1 MFQFLVQPYPREPRN
16 LRRWLL
22 TSAGAGLF
30 VALFLIIFQPFGSAE
45 WNDPR
50 KIYLLAGYGV
60 VTFVFLFT
68 GGLLFPYL
76 FKNFFDEKNWT
87 VGREILW
94 NVVIIL
100 FIGFGNLL
108 YKTWTLGDGYGSIMG
123 WLGITAAIGII
134 PSTVIT
140 LLSYIRLLRRHTT
153 TELHIGRHHEESG
166 TTELPQTIIFIA
178 ENEKDTLVVSVND
191 LLFIESADNYSE
203 IVFVQHGKSAKVL
216 LRGSLSSFEE
226 QAHHPDVVRCHR
238 SYVVNL
244 QQVESISGN
253 AQGYKLQLKNYATPV
268 PVARRYRDL
277 VTGYF
282 KR

>member
-1 MFQFLVQPYPREPRN
+1 MFQFLSQPYPREQ
-16 LRRWLL
+16 LDFRRWLL
-22 TSAGAGLF
+22 TSAGTGLF

-50 KIYLLAGYGV
+50 KLYLLAGYGM
-60 VTFVFLFT
+60 VTFVCLFT

-76 FKNFFDEKNWT
+76 FKNFFVEKNWT
-87 VGREILW
+87 VGRQILW
-94 NVVIIL
+94 NVAIIL
-100 FIGFGNLL
+100 LIGFGNML

-140 LLSYIRLLRRHTT
+140 LLSYIRLLRQHTT
-153 TELHIGRHHEESG
+153 TELHIGKQHGEG
-166 TTELPQTIIFIA
+166 GGVDLPQTIVFIA
-178 ENEKDTLVVSVND
+178 ENEKDTLAVSVND

-203 IVFVQHGKSAKVL
+203 IVFVQNGTSEKVL

-226 QAHHPDVVRCHR
+226 QAHHPDIVRCHR
-238 SYVVNL
+238 SFVVNL

-253 AQGYKLQLKNYATPV
+253 AQGYKLQLKNCDSPV
-268 PVARRYRDL
+268 PVARRYGDL
-277 VTGYF
+277 VAAYF
-282 KR
+282 KK